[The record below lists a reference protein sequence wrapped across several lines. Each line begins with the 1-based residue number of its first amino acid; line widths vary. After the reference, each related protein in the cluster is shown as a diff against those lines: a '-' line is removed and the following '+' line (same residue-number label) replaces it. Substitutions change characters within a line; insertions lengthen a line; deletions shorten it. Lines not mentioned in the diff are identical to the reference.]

1 MADARDTKKQENGS
15 RLFFESVI
23 EKGKEPTIQYI
34 EKNAYEDMPATWFT
48 FYQLQAQAL
57 KKYLGNNKGYT
68 YSRDKGIMPFIEKL
82 AAQKMGVSTKDRWNP
97 MDIVM
102 VKTSKETMIQN
113 KITKIANGSGEKEE
127 KLVKLNIYMAELLTK
142 KDMIPISLKG
152 LTKTAKEA
160 KLEEANMGENKTVEF
175 KLKPQSLKCDLDM
188 TNPPLFDTGEFSF
201 RFFADKEEYGVQIRS
216 FRYSQPTTGPQTDI
230 TPKSGGAKLGK
241 VSTKAIEPFLADIG
255 LERPLSVVQDPMIST
270 DGHFSST
277 QINFWVDFYNKIK
290 DYKIDGQKVDW
301 DFPFELGDKKSS
313 FEKNLKH
320 GLKNCGKDRN
330 ALGRITSKLF
340 TLRYIEIYY
349 KISQKQ
355 KFKEWLSTL
364 YYGAKKEFSNL
375 NGPFIK
381 IY

>member
-97 MDIVM
+97 MDIIM
-102 VKTSKETMIQN
+102 VKTNKEDTIKKKIQ
-113 KITKIANGSGEKEE
+113 KIADLSVPEDE
-127 KLVKLNIYMAELLTK
+127 KLIQLNIYMAELLTK

-201 RFFADKEEYGVQIRS
+201 RFFADKDEIGVQIRS
-216 FRYSQPTTGPQTDI
+216 FRYSKPTTGPQTDL
-230 TPKSGGAKLGK
+230 TPKGGGAKLGK